1 MTLIYHHCSVFRY
14 VFMRAEFIFLFFINI
29 VLVGISNQ
37 IDIPPQNPKFH
48 IPNLRRLY
56 FLGFRVCR
64 VYPNENGAGEKTA
77 LNILLV
83 SSLYA
88 LKSRPVWLSF
98 QCVCTSAHV
107 CVSHPFKV
115 SFSSSVKH
123 TCLMSI
129 FFIFCIMCVTDRR
142 FPCRDTASLQ
152 RLIHLYLFKNK
163 VVQTEN
169 KKSHN

>member
-1 MTLIYHHCSVFRY
+1 MTVIYHHCIVFRY

-98 QCVCTSAHV
+98 QCVCTCAYV
-107 CVSHPFKV
+107 CVCVPSSQGVVLFQCQAYMFDEHLLHLLYNVCHRQKV
-115 SFSSSVKH
+115 
-123 TCLMSI
+123 
-129 FFIFCIMCVTDRR
+129 
-142 FPCRDTASLQ
+142 SLQ
-152 RLIHLYLFKNK
+152 RHGFPAETDTLILI
-163 VVQTEN
+163 
-169 KKSHN
+169 